1 MDRMLSEMGG
11 RFGCPVSLAA
21 QTLLATSA
29 QTIVASSGRALVL
42 LWIGLQVGARQA
54 FVAVLGNFSD
64 SVRLH
69 FLSRCTLAWGIHYE
83 VPVAPAINLRSGVV
97 VLTYHPSPLQPCV
110 VPWGKPCWQGFAV
123 PFGMGISWLGHFA

>member
-11 RFGCPVSLAA
+11 RFGRPLSLAA

-42 LWIGLQVGARQA
+42 LWIGLQVGAHQA

-64 SVRLH
+64 SVRWRWTIL
-69 FLSRCTLAWGIHYE
+69 FVS
-83 VPVAPAINLRSGVV
+83 LRPRLG
-97 VLTYHPSPLQPCV
+97 YPL
-110 VPWGKPCWQGFAV
+110 
-123 PFGMGISWLGHFA
+123 